1 MEKIQMTT
9 PLVELDGDEM
19 TRVLWRK
26 IKAELIEPYVDLRTE
41 YYDLGLLEREA
52 TKDQVTVDA
61 ARAIARYGVGVKCAT
76 ITPNAQRVE
85 EYHLSRM
92 WKSPNGTLRALLD
105 GTVFRTPIVVKNIHP
120 VVRTWKAPITIAR
133 HAYGDIYKA
142 AEYRVPGEGKAELVF
157 TDKSGRKPSARPF
170 TISSAPAYAGDL

>member
-105 GTVFRTPIVVKNIHP
+105 GTVFRTPIVVK
-120 VVRTWKAPITIAR
+120 TSTLWYAPGKRPSPLPAMPTAMCT
-133 HAYGDIYKA
+133 
-142 AEYRVPGEGKAELVF
+142 RVW
-157 TDKSGRKPSARPF
+157 
-170 TISSAPAYAGDL
+170 ISTLMSPANAP

>member
-133 HAYGDIYKA
+133 HANGDIYKA
-142 AEYRVPGEGKAELVF
+142 AEYRVPGE
-157 TDKSGRKPSARPF
+157 
-170 TISSAPAYAGDL
+170 